1 MFGFRTPAK
10 KDAQTSSQDP
20 TLSPKTV
27 EGTEPSKQNVRRS
40 IGEWEAGKTEPQ
52 DTVTKQ
58 KTPPPPTRSPQKA
71 ATASVITRK
80 PEQRAVPAHGSKG
93 VMRRASVETAA
104 ASSGLNQEQ
113 VTTDRVQ
120 TGRVWLQKAKAQL
133 SESRNLKT
141 DIKTGITQAL
151 DHLYRLLKEEAA
163 AGATAS
169 AAAAA
174 GAPQGQVGNSSKGEG
189 TKVEWSQVQ
198 NIATEQKIAKEEIT
212 EMLKAQ
218 GNQIE
223 KATKEIEKLRETVTN
238 LKEVT
243 MERERSYASVVA
255 APPNR
260 LMPERTALH
269 SIIVAA
275 KDNTETGEVV
285 MDRIRKAVNAKDGWI
300 TVERVRKAKNQ
311 KVIMGCKTREE
322 RERIKERLKE
332 AGDHLLVEEVEN
344 RDPMLVLRDVLAC
357 NSNMDIT
364 TALRNQNGSVF
375 HGLKKEEDRMEVKFR
390 RKARN
395 PLTNHVVVKVSPQI
409 YNRMMGQQSVHIDL
423 QKVRVEDQSPLV
435 QCSMCLGYG
444 HGRRFCRETEPKC
457 SHCGGLHMKDKCPDW
472 LAGAAPSCCNCVTA
486 KLDTANHGAFSTEC
500 PVRRKWDALARAKVA
515 YC

>member
-1 MFGFRTPAK
+1 MFGYRTPAK

-20 TLSPKTV
+20 TLSPKTA

-40 IGEWEAGKTEPQ
+40 IGEWEAGKTESQ
-52 DTVTKQ
+52 ATTAKQ
-58 KTPPPPTRSPQKA
+58 RTPPPTRSPQKA
-71 ATASVITRK
+71 ATTSTIMRK
-80 PEQRAVPAHGSKG
+80 AEQKAVPTHESKG
-93 VMRRASVETAA
+93 ATRRASVETAGA
-104 ASSGLNQEQ
+104 SGLNQEQ
-113 VTTDRVQ
+113 GKPIDRVQ
-120 TGRVWLQKAKAQL
+120 TGRVWLQKAKCQL

-141 DIKTGITQAL
+141 DLKAGITLAL

-163 AGATAS
+163 AGATAT
-169 AAAAA
+169 AAAVTA
-174 GAPQGQVGNSSKGEG
+174 APQGQVENPSKGEG
-189 TKVEWSQVQ
+189 TKVDWSQVQ
-198 NIATEQKIAKEEIT
+198 SIAVEQKIAKEEIT
-212 EMLKAQ
+212 EMLKVQ

-223 KATKEIEKLRETVTN
+223 KATKEIEKLRETVSN
-238 LKEVT
+238 LQEVT
-243 MERERSYASVVA
+243 MEKDRSYASVVA
-255 APPNR
+255 APPKR

-269 SIIVAA
+269 SIVVAA
-275 KDNTETGEVV
+275 KDNTETGEEV

-300 TVERVRKAKNQ
+300 TVEKVRKAKNQ

-322 RERIKERLKE
+322 RERVKERLKE

-357 NSNMDIT
+357 NSDMDIT

-375 HGLKKEEDRMEVKFR
+375 HGLKKEEDRMEIKFR

-395 PLTNHVVVKVSPQI
+395 PLTSHVVVKVSPQI

-444 HGRRFCRETEPKC
+444 HGRRYCRETEPKC
-457 SHCGGLHMKDKCPDW
+457 SHCGGPHMKDKCPDW

-486 KLDTANHGAFSTEC
+486 KLDTVNHGAFSTEC